1 MEADDRPAVRVPAP
15 APASDLLRPNVPL
28 VDGMLRRLKLK
39 PLLIFD
45 RVLASHSIAR
55 AAKELNLTQP
65 AVTKAIQELEGD
77 LGVELFERTNR
88 GVVPTCYAT
97 LLGARVKSV
106 IAELRYLTDELNAFR
121 SGDSGHVVV
130 GTLISA
136 SARLLP
142 LAISKLKAERPGI
155 LVTVREGPLD
165 RLFPALATGELD
177 LVVGRLP
184 EADLPLA
191 RMYSFH
197 HAELFKEA
205 LCAVVWSE
213 HPLAQRTSI
222 DLRELLA
229 WPWLLPPMES
239 PARITAE
246 RLFSDAG
253 LAMPGNIVESLS
265 LLTNIGLMQAMQ
277 AINLMPRAVA
287 QHFAQLK
294 LLAILEMGDIGA
306 FGRIGYSVREDRA
319 STPAAA
325 RFIACLTEAAG
336 EL

>member
-1 MEADDRPAVRVPAP
+1 MESPRSNIPLADV
-15 APASDLLRPNVPL
+15 
-28 VDGMLRRLKLK
+28 MLRRIKLK

-45 RVLASHSIAR
+45 RVLAASSIAR

-65 AVTKAIQELEGD
+65 AVTKAIQELELD
-77 LGVELFERTNR
+77 LGVTLFERTNR

-97 LLGARVKSV
+97 LLGDRVKAV
-106 IAELRYLTDELNAFR
+106 IAELRHLTDELNSFR
-121 SGDSGHVVV
+121 SGESGHVII

-142 LAISKLKAERPGI
+142 IAIAKLKAERPGV
-155 LVTVREGPLD
+155 LVTVREGPTD

-184 EADLPLA
+184 EADLPLS
-191 RMYSFH
+191 RMYGFSH
-197 HAELFKEA
+197 TVLYQEA

-213 HPLAQRTSI
+213 HPLAHQPNVA
-222 DLRELLA
+222 LRELLA

-246 RLFSDAG
+246 RLFIDAG
-253 LAMPGNIVESLS
+253 LPMPTNIVESLS
-265 LLTNIGLMQAMQ
+265 LLTNIGLMQSMR

-294 LLAILEMGDIGA
+294 LLTVLELGDIGT
-306 FGRIGYSVREDRA
+306 FGRIGYSVRGDRA
-319 STPAAA
+319 TTPAADH
-325 RFIACLTEAAG
+325 FIGCLKLASS

>member
-1 MEADDRPAVRVPAP
+1 MRADDIDDGGAGDGENAAQMRGAMAL
-15 APASDLLRPNVPL
+15 SDV
-28 VDGMLRRLKLK
+28 MLRRIKLK

-45 RVLASHSIAR
+45 RVLAFNSIAR

-97 LLGARVKSV
+97 LLGERVKAV

-121 SGDSGHVVV
+121 TGDSGHVVV

-142 LAISKLKAERPGI
+142 LAIAKMKKARPGV
-155 LVTVREGPLD
+155 LVTVREGQTD

-177 LVVGRLP
+177 IVVGRLP

-191 RMYSFH
+191 RMYSFRH
-197 HAELFKEA
+197 TALFPEA

-213 HPLAQRTSI
+213 HPLARQASVALP
-222 DLRELLA
+222 DLMA
-229 WPWLLPPMES
+229 WPWVLPPMES
-239 PARITAE
+239 PARLTAE

-253 LAMPGNIVESLS
+253 LPMPANIVESLS
-265 LLTNIGLMQAMQ
+265 LLTNIGLLQAMQ

-294 LLAILEMGDIGA
+294 LLSILDMGDIGS

-325 RFIACLTEAAG
+325 FFIQCLAQAAA

>member
-1 MEADDRPAVRVPAP
+1 MQPDDLPGADPAARV
-15 APASDLLRPNVPL
+15 NIPL
-28 VDGMLRRLKLK
+28 VDVMLRRIKLK

-45 RVLASHSIAR
+45 RVLASSSIAR

-65 AVTKAIQELEGD
+65 AVTKAIQELEAD

-106 IAELRYLTDELNAFR
+106 IAELRYLTDELNSFR
-121 SGDSGHVVV
+121 SGESGHVII

-136 SARLLP
+136 SARRLP
-142 LAISKLKAERPGI
+142 IAIAKLKDDRPGV
-155 LVTVREGPLD
+155 LVTVREGPTD

-191 RMYSFH
+191 RMFGFRH
-197 HAELFKEA
+197 TELYQEA
-205 LCAVVWSE
+205 LCAVVWNG
-213 HPLAQRTSI
+213 HPLASVPNVE
-222 DLRELLA
+222 LRQLLE

-239 PARITAE
+239 PARLTAE
-246 RLFSDAG
+246 RLFTDAG
-253 LAMPGNIVESLS
+253 LPMPSNVVESLS
-265 LLTNIGLMQAMQ
+265 LLTNIGLMQSMQ

-287 QHFAQLK
+287 QHFA
-294 LLAILEMGDIGA
+294 
-306 FGRIGYSVREDRA
+306 
-319 STPAAA
+319 
-325 RFIACLTEAAG
+325 
-336 EL
+336 

>member
-1 MEADDRPAVRVPAP
+1 MQQPDDDLPVRG
-15 APASDLLRPNVPL
+15 DVPL
-28 VDGMLRRLKLK
+28 VDVMLRRIKLK

-45 RVLASHSIAR
+45 RVLASSSIAR

-65 AVTKAIQELEGD
+65 AVTKAIQELEAD

-88 GVVPTCYAT
+88 GVLPTCYAT
-97 LLGARVKSV
+97 LLGDRVKAV

-121 SGDSGHVVV
+121 SGDSGHVII

-142 LAISKLKAERPGI
+142 LAIAKLKQARPGV
-155 LVTVREGPLD
+155 LVTVREGPTD

-191 RMYSFH
+191 RMFGFKH
-197 HAELFKEA
+197 TELYQDA

-213 HPLAQRTSI
+213 HPLAQQANI
-222 DLRELLA
+222 PLRQLLD

-239 PARITAE
+239 PARLTAE
-246 RLFSDAG
+246 RLFTDAG
-253 LAMPGNIVESLS
+253 LPMPGNIVESLS

-287 QHFAQLK
+287 QHFVQLK
-294 LLAILEMGDIGA
+294 LLAMLELGDIGS
-306 FGRIGYSVREDRA
+306 FGRIGYSVRADRA

-325 RFIACLTEAAG
+325 RFIECLTQAAG